1 MKFSEKWLREWVNPD
16 IDTETLAHQLTMSG
30 LEVEAIEPVAAE
42 FEKIVVAEVLSVE
55 AHPDADKLRVC
66 KVNVGDEGPLGIVC
80 GAANVRAGLKV
91 PAALVGAKLPGGLKI
106 KKSKLR
112 GVPSHG
118 MLCSEQELG
127 LAEQADGLMELP
139 SEAPVGVDIRDYLK
153 LDDVS
158 IELGLTPNRGDCLS
172 LAGIA
177 REVAG
182 LNRMQPT
189 PPVIAAVKAE
199 IDDVL
204 PVKLDAGADCPR
216 YVGRIISD
224 INPAATTPVWLQEKL
239 RRSGLRSLGPVVDVT
254 NFILLELGQPMHAF
268 DRAKLSGDIIV
279 RHAREGES
287 LTLLDGQQI
296 KLQQGSLL
304 IADSAAPLALAGIMG
319 GADSA
324 VSDESR
330 DIFLESAY
338 FNPLAIAGRA
348 RSYGLHTDSSHRFER
363 GVSFELQRQAMERA
377 TALLLDIVG
386 GRPGPIIEQIQ
397 EKDLPVRRPVLL
409 REARIQRVLGVDVA
423 GEEVVQMLT
432 GLDMVIEVIDGGW
445 HVTPPAFRFD
455 IEREVDLIEEIGRI
469 YGYDNL
475 PESRPQIRLQMQ
487 PSSET
492 RISMQQ
498 IRQVLVQRGYFE
510 AITYSFVDPK
520 MQKLLDPA
528 HKPVALLNPISSDLS
543 VMRTNLWPGL
553 VQAVIYNLNRQ
564 QNRLSLFES
573 GLKFVMQDTELQQ
586 KMMIAGAVTGEAWP
600 AQWSVESR
608 KLDFYDIKAHV
619 EALLTLGG
627 KIEDIEFRL
636 KEHPALHPGQTAAI
650 YHRQSGNLLGY
661 IGALHPEVERALGLN
676 QRVFVFELALDYVQE
691 GQIPVFSP
699 LSRFPAI
706 RRDIAVIV
714 DETIES
720 QKVHD
725 CILRAASSKLQN
737 VELFD
742 VYVGEGIDSGRKSL
756 ALGLTLQDL
765 SRTLTDSEVDSEIHN
780 VVSALGAELGATL
793 RE

>member
-16 IDTETLAHQLTMSG
+16 IDTDTLAHQLTMSG
-30 LEVEAIEPVAAE
+30 LEVEAIEPVAAG
-42 FEKIVVAEVLSVE
+42 FEKIVVGEVLSVE

-66 KVNVGDEGPLGIVC
+66 TVRVDEDEPLGIVC
-80 GAANVRAGLKV
+80 GAANVRTGLKV
-91 PAALVGAKLPGGLKI
+91 PTALVGAKLPGGLKI

-139 SEAPVGVDIRDYLK
+139 ADAPVGIDIREYLK

-172 LAGIA
+172 IAGIA
-177 REVAG
+177 REVGG
-182 LNRMQPT
+182 LNNVKPT
-189 PPVIAAVKAE
+189 PPIIADVTPE

-204 PVKLDAGADCPR
+204 AVKLEAGADCPR
-216 YVGRIISD
+216 YVGRIIRD
-224 INPAATTPVWLQEKL
+224 INPAASTPIWLQEKL

-268 DRAKLSGDIIV
+268 DMAKLDGDIVV
-279 RHAREGES
+279 RHAKKDEP
-287 LTLLDGQQI
+287 LTLLDGQEI
-296 KLQQGSLL
+296 SLQKGSLL
-304 IADSAAPLALAGIMG
+304 IADRHAPLALAGIMG

-324 VSDESR
+324 VSDETR

-363 GVSFELQRQAMERA
+363 GVSFELQREAIERA
-377 TALLLDIVG
+377 SALLLEIVG
-386 GRPGPIIEQIQ
+386 GRPGPVIEQVR
-397 EKDLPVRRPVLL
+397 EEDLPVRLPVSL
-409 REARIQRVLGVDVA
+409 REARIERVLGVKVA
-423 GEEVVQMLT
+423 SETVATMLSGLGMAVETNAT
-432 GLDMVIEVIDGGW
+432 GW
-445 HVTPPAFRFD
+445 RVTPPAFRFD

-475 PESRPQIRLQMQ
+475 PDSRPKIRLQMQ

-492 RISMQQ
+492 RISMAQV
-498 IRQVLVQRGYFE
+498 RDVLVQRGYYE

-528 HKPVALLNPISSDLS
+528 QKPVALANPISSDLS
-543 VMRTNLWPGL
+543 VMRTSLWPGL
-553 VQAVIYNLNRQ
+553 AQALIYNLNRQ

-586 KMMIAGAVTGEAWP
+586 KMVIAGAATGEVNP
-600 AQWSVESR
+600 PQWGMESR
-608 KLDFYDIKAHV
+608 KLDYFDVKAQV
-619 EALLTLGG
+619 EALLALGG
-627 KIEDIEFRL
+627 KTGAAEFRP
-636 KEHPALHPGQTAAI
+636 ETHPALHPGQSAAI
-650 YHRQSGNLLGY
+650 YHTQSGNLLGY

-676 QRVFVFELALDYVQE
+676 QRVFVFELALDYVQT
-691 GQIPVFSP
+691 GQIPAFSP

-714 DETIES
+714 DEDIAA

-725 CILRAASSKLQN
+725 CIRRAASSTLQDI
-737 VELFD
+737 ELFD

-765 SRTLTDSEVDSEIHN
+765 SRTLTDSEVDSEIQN

>member
-30 LEVEAIEPVAAE
+30 LEVEAIEPVAGE
-42 FEKIVVAEVLSVE
+42 FDKIVVAEVLSVE

-66 KVNVGDEGPLGIVC
+66 KVNVGDDDPLGIVC

-91 PAALVGAKLPGGLKI
+91 PAALVGAKLPGGMKI

-139 SEAPVGVDIRDYLK
+139 SEAPVGIDIREYLK

-158 IELGLTPNRGDCLS
+158 IQLGLTPNRGDCLS
-172 LAGIA
+172 IAGIA
-177 REVAG
+177 REVGG
-182 LNRMQPT
+182 LNRMKPT
-189 PPVIAAVKAE
+189 PPVISEVRSE
-199 IDDVL
+199 IEDL
-204 PVKLDAGADCPR
+204 LSVKLDAGADCPL
-216 YVGRIISD
+216 YVGRIIRD
-224 INPAATTPVWLQEKL
+224 LDPKAMTPLWLQEKL

-268 DRAKLSGDIIV
+268 DLAKLTGEVVV
-279 RHAREGES
+279 RHAREGEM

-304 IADSAAPLALAGIMG
+304 IADNAAPLALAGIMG
-319 GADSA
+319 GAESA
-324 VSDESR
+324 VGEETR

-377 TALLLDIVG
+377 TALLLDIAG
-386 GRPGPIIEQIQ
+386 GRPGPIIEQRR
-397 EKDLPVRRPVLL
+397 EKDLPVRAPVVL
-409 REARIQRVLGVDVA
+409 REARIRRVLGVDVA
-423 GEEVVQMLT
+423 AEEVVEMLS
-432 GLDMVIEVIDGGW
+432 GLDMAVEAIDGGW
-445 HVTPPAFRFD
+445 RVTPAAFRFD

-469 YGYDNL
+469 HGYDNL

-510 AITYSFVDPK
+510 AITYSFIDPK
-520 MQKLLDPA
+520 IQKLLDPA
-528 HKPVALLNPISSDLS
+528 QKPVALLNPISSDLS
-543 VMRTNLWPGL
+543 VMRTSLWPGL

-573 GLKFVMQDTELQQ
+573 GLKFVMQGTELQQ
-586 KMMIAGAVTGEAWP
+586 KMIIAGAVTGEAWP
-600 AQWSVESR
+600 PQWGQESR
-608 KLDFYDIKAHV
+608 KLDYYDIKAHV
-619 EALLTLGG
+619 EALLAPSG
-627 KIEDIEFRL
+627 KLEEVEFRL
-636 KEHPALHPGQTAAI
+636 KAHPALHPGQSAAI

-661 IGALHPEVERALGLN
+661 IGALHPEIEGALGLN

-714 DETIES
+714 DESIES

-725 CILRAASSKLQN
+725 CILGAASSRLQN

-780 VVSALGAELGATL
+780 VVSALSAELGATL

>member
-16 IDTETLAHQLTMSG
+16 IDTETLAHQLTMAG
-30 LEVEAIEPVAAE
+30 LEVDAIEPVAAE
-42 FEKIVVAEVLSVE
+42 FEKVVVAGVLSVE
-55 AHPDADKLRVC
+55 AHPDADRLHIC
-66 KVNVGDEGPLGIVC
+66 KVNVGDHNPLSIVC

-112 GVPSHG
+112 GVSSHG
-118 MLCSEQELG
+118 MLCSSQELG
-127 LAEQADGLMELP
+127 LAERADGLMELP
-139 SEAPVGVDIRDYLK
+139 PEAPVGIDIREYLK

-172 LAGIA
+172 IAGIA
-177 REVAG
+177 REVGG
-182 LNRMQPT
+182 LNRMKPT
-189 PPVIAAVKAE
+189 PPVISETASE
-199 IDDVL
+199 IEDVL
-204 PVKLDAGADCPR
+204 PVKLEAGADCPR
-216 YVGRIISD
+216 YVGRIIRD
-224 INPAATTPVWLQEKL
+224 INPAAITPLWLQEKL

-268 DRAKLSGDIIV
+268 DLEKLAGEVIV
-279 RHAREGES
+279 RHAKEGES
-287 LTLLDGQQI
+287 LILLDGRQI
-296 KLQQGSLL
+296 KLQPGSLL

-319 GADSA
+319 GVDSA
-324 VSDESR
+324 VGDETR

-348 RSYGLHTDSSHRFER
+348 RHYGLHTDSSHRFER
-363 GVSFELQRQAMERA
+363 GVSFELQRDAMERA
-377 TALLLDIVG
+377 TALLLDIAG
-386 GRPGPIIEQIQ
+386 GRPGPVIEQIK
-397 EKDLPVRRPVLL
+397 EKDLPLRAPVVL
-409 REARIQRVLGVDVA
+409 REARIQRVLGVKVA
-423 GEEVVQMLT
+423 GEEVLEILT
-432 GLDMVIEVIDGGW
+432 GLDMVVEPIDGGW

-455 IEREVDLIEEIGRI
+455 IELEVDLIEEIGRI
-469 YGYDNL
+469 HGYDNL

-492 RISMQQ
+492 RISMSK

-520 MQKLLDPA
+520 MQTLLDPE
-528 HKPVALLNPISSDLS
+528 HEPLTLLNPISSDLS
-543 VMRTNLWPGL
+543 VMRTSLWPGL

-586 KMMIAGAVTGEAWP
+586 KMMIAGALTGDAWP
-600 AQWSVESR
+600 SQWSMESR
-608 KLDFYDIKAHV
+608 KADYYDIKAHV

-627 KIEDIEFRL
+627 NIEDVEFRV
-636 KEHPALHPGQTAAI
+636 EVHPTLHPGQSAAI
-650 YHRQSGNLLGY
+650 YHRQSGNLLGH
-661 IGALHPEVERALGLN
+661 IGALHPEIEQTLGLN

-706 RRDIAVIV
+706 RRDIAVMV
-714 DETIES
+714 DEAVES

-725 CILRAASSKLQN
+725 CILQNGSKRLQN

-765 SRTLTDSEVDSEIHN
+765 SRTLTDSEVDSEICN
-780 VVSALGAELGATL
+780 VVSALGAEFGATL

>member
-66 KVNVGDEGPLGIVC
+66 KVNIGNNEPLSIVC
-80 GAANVRAGLKV
+80 GAANVRAGLKT
-91 PAALVGAKLPGGLKI
+91 PAALVGAKLPDGLKI

-139 SEAPVGVDIRDYLK
+139 ADAPVGIDIRKYLK

-172 LAGIA
+172 IAGIA
-177 REVAG
+177 REVGG
-182 LNRMQPT
+182 LNRMKPT
-189 PPVIAAVKAE
+189 PPVISELAAE
-199 IDDVL
+199 IGDLL
-204 PVKLDAGADCPR
+204 PVKLEAGADCPR
-216 YVGRIISD
+216 YVGRIIRD
-224 INPAATTPVWLQEKL
+224 INPRAGTPIWLQEKL

-268 DRAKLSGDIIV
+268 DLAKLKGEIVV
-279 RHAREGES
+279 RHASDGES

-304 IADSAAPLALAGIMG
+304 IADSVAPLALAGIMG

-324 VSDESR
+324 VCDESR

-363 GVSFELQRQAMERA
+363 GVSFELQREAMERA
-377 TALLLDIVG
+377 TALLLEIVG
-386 GRPGPIIEQIQ
+386 GRPGPVIEQTR
-397 EKDLPVRRPVLL
+397 EDDLPVRRPVAL
-409 REARIQRVLGVDVA
+409 REARIQRVLGVKVA
-423 GEEVVQMLT
+423 TDKVVEILT
-432 GLDMVIEVIDGGW
+432 GLDMTMEVINGGW
-445 HVTPPAFRFD
+445 DVMPPAFRFD
-455 IEREVDLIEEIGRI
+455 IEYEVDLIEEIGRI
-469 YGYDNL
+469 HGYDNL
-475 PESRPQIRLQMQ
+475 PESRPQICLQMQ
-487 PSSET
+487 PSSES

-498 IRQVLVQRGYFE
+498 IRQVLVQRGYYE

-520 MQKLLDPA
+520 MQKLLDPTQ
-528 HKPVALLNPISSDLS
+528 KPLALLNPISSDLS
-543 VMRTNLWPGL
+543 VMRTSLWPGL
-553 VQAVIYNLNRQ
+553 VQALIYNLNRQ
-564 QNRLSLFES
+564 QNRLFLFES
-573 GLKFVMQDTELQQ
+573 GLKFVMQDTELKQ
-586 KMMIAGAVTGEAWP
+586 KMVISGAVTGEAWP
-600 AQWSVESR
+600 QQWGMESR
-608 KLDFYDIKAHV
+608 KVDFYDIKAHV
-619 EALLTLGG
+619 EALLSLGG
-627 KIEDIEFRL
+627 KIEDVKFRV
-636 KEHPALHPGQTAAI
+636 KEHSALHPGQSAAI
-650 YHRQSGNLLGY
+650 YHSQNENLLGH
-661 IGALHPEVERALGLN
+661 IGALHPEVERVLGLN
-676 QRVFVFELALDYVQE
+676 QRVFVFELALEYVQE
-691 GQIPVFSP
+691 GQVPAFSP

-714 DETIES
+714 DKAIES

-725 CILRAASSKLQN
+725 CIRRAASLRLQN

-780 VVSALGAELGATL
+780 VVSALSAELGATL